1 MCFPYKFITIEGCI
15 GAGKTSL
22 SSRLASDFNGK
33 LILEQF
39 EENSFLP
46 KFYKNPERYAF
57 PLELSFL
64 AERFQQFKE
73 KVLNPD
79 LFADYIIS
87 DYIFQKSLIF
97 SRKTLQADEYALYSK
112 LFGIIDANLPKP
124 DIILYLYLSP
134 EELKRNIVLRGR
146 TYEQNIE
153 LDYLNRIQQSYMDYF
168 KEQPNQRI
176 VIVNTSDLDFVK
188 NEDDYKKIIA
198 VLKSQFGP
206 GTHRLKP

>member
-22 SSRLASDFNGK
+22 STRLAADFNGK

-46 KFYKNPERYAF
+46 KFYENPERYAF

-73 KVLNPD
+73 KILNPD

-97 SRKTLQADEYALYSK
+97 SRKTLQPDEYALYSR

-134 EELKRNIVLRGR
+134 EELKRNIIQRGR
-146 TYEQNIE
+146 SYEQSIE
-153 LDYLNRIQQSYMDYF
+153 LDYLERIQQSYLDYF
-168 KEQPNQRI
+168 KEQPNQR
-176 VIVNTSDLDFVK
+176 VIIANTSELDFVK
-188 NEDDYKKIIA
+188 NDDHYNRMIT
-198 VLKSQFGP
+198 VLKKQFTP
-206 GTHRLKP
+206 GLHRIKP